1 MAQTGSYTPIV
12 VYHSNTASEVP
23 TLANMQ
29 PGELAINIA
38 DGKIYSRDDSDNIVE
53 LSGGNNHQHD
63 SEDITDLTS
72 VVNEIINTN
81 GFFRVAVE
89 DKTAAFTLSP
99 EDENKILL
107 CNADATPV
115 TLPQDSDADIPV
127 GAIYHLY
134 QKVDG
139 TQIQAQA
146 GTGATLNSVGQSRT
160 RDHWSSI
167 TLIKISADTW
177 VCIGD
182 QEL

>member
-1 MAQTGSYTPIV
+1 MAQDSNYTPIV
-12 VYHSNTASEVP
+12 IYKSETAS
-23 TLANMQ
+23 TLPAAGNLAV
-29 PGELAINIA
+29 GELAVNIA
-38 DGKIYSRDDSDNIVE
+38 DRKLYTKNSSEEVVE
-53 LSGGNNHQHD
+53 LSGGNNHTHD
-63 SEDITDLTS
+63 SEDITDLVSTITE
-72 VVNEIINTN
+72 VINVN
-81 GFFRVAVE
+81 GAFRIAVE
-89 DKTAAFTLSP
+89 ERTAPFTLDP

-107 CNADATPV
+107 CNASATPV

-134 QKVDG
+134 QTVDG
-139 TQIQAQA
+139 TQIQATA

-167 TLIKISADTW
+167 TLIKYAEDSW